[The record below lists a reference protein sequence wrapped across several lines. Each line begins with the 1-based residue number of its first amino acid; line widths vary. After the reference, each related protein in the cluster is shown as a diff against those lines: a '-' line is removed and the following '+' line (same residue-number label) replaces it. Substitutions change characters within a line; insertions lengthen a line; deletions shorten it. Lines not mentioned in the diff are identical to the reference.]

1 MTINIVSII
10 FFVIAGVSFFVA
22 VYSFIRFNIP
32 QVIGELSGR
41 TARKSVA
48 QMRDNNSQTGNKSHR
63 PTKVAQERGTLTDK
77 IDPKSTN
84 TNKEKKSDEIKSF
97 DEGTVVLN
105 SSNNSSTNDATE
117 LLSNETELFNNETE
131 LLNDNSTEPLDEG
144 TVLLTE
150 KDKVNQEPKNING
163 FTMIQDIVLVYTNEF
178 I

>member
-10 FFVIAGVSFFVA
+10 FFVIAGVSFFIA

-41 TARKSVA
+41 TARKAVA
-48 QMRDNNSQTGNKSHR
+48 QIRDKNLKTGDKSHR

-77 IDPKSTN
+77 IDTKA

-163 FTMIQDIVLVYTNEF
+163 FTMIQDIVLVHTNEF